1 MIWLLLRSLVSTF
14 ETRRSLALENLALR
28 QQLAVL
34 QRSVKRP
41 RLSNLGSSRQGRNP
55 AGESP
60 AVPIARFR
68 HVAIPRPMLGNQ
80 MGIAWRKRPGRPAR
94 RIRSGGCNRGVE
106 QVWEPE
112 HKGMTA
118 APRRAPSLKLHCGDY
133 FGVPSLSHLRRGRCP
148 SGRNGRSTE
157 GAQRGTGPSSYTRI
171 AEITSGRAIYQQGLA
186 TTCKDPSSRR
196 KLETEGGIWSGAW
209 ARMSDE
215 GGVMFSEATLD
226 VAPAGGNAPG
236 RAKEPWG
243 LGGLATRRYPD
254 TVPGRAVSPSR
265 TSS

>member
-1 MIWLLLRSLVSTF
+1 MDEVLVG
-14 ETRRSLALENLALR
+14 LGD
-28 QQLAVL
+28 V
-34 QRSVKRP
+34 
-41 RLSNLGSSRQGRNP
+41 GSSRQGRNP
-55 AGESP
+55 AGGSP

-94 RIRSGGCNRGVE
+94 WIRSGGCNRGVE

-118 APRRAPSLKLHCGDY
+118 APRGASSLKLHCDDY

-157 GAQRGTGPSSYTRI
+157 GALRGTGPSAYTRI

-196 KLETEGGIWSGAW
+196 KLETAGGIWSGAW
-209 ARMSDE
+209 ARRSDE
-215 GGVMFSEATLD
+215 GGVMFSEATHD
-226 VAPAGGNAPG
+226 VAPAGVTPQVGRRSPGDLAVLLRGGIRTQCRGVPLRPG
-236 RAKEPWG
+236 RRVCE
-243 LGGLATRRYPD
+243 
-254 TVPGRAVSPSR
+254 
-265 TSS
+265 